1 MGKGAEQHILIKDAF
16 ALENLC
22 KVDTVVLDKTGT
34 LTEGVPVVTDSYW
47 ISDDN
52 IRYLDVL
59 YTAEQKSEHPL
70 ASAILCWLEESGA
83 KVCEAENFESLT
95 GRGVRIQVEGVTY
108 WVGSQGLLDIFQAG
122 IPEKVRKQIGQWQED
137 GQSVVFYG
145 QDARLLAAL
154 AISDRIK
161 PTSAEAVKELK
172 KQGIEVHLLTGDGVR
187 TAERVAATLDIGYY
201 KAEVMPNDKE
211 EYIISLQQQGK
222 KVAMVGDGINDS
234 QALARA
240 DVSIAMG
247 KGTDIA
253 MDVAM
258 VTLITSDLLLLP
270 GAIRLSKQTV
280 RLIYQNLFW
289 AFIYNVIGIPL
300 AAGVLFP
307 INGLLLNPML
317 ASAAMAFS
325 SVSVVLNSLRLKFM
339 K

>member
-1 MGKGAEQHILIKDAF
+1 MLF
-16 ALENLC
+16 RS
-22 KVDTVVLDKTGT
+22 DTVVLDKTGT

-145 QDARLLAAL
+145 QETRLLAVL

-172 KQGIEVHLLTGDGVR
+172 KQGIEVHLLTGDGDR
-187 TAERVAATLDIGYY
+187 
-201 KAEVMPNDKE
+201 K
-211 EYIISLQQQGK
+211 
-222 KVAMVGDGINDS
+222 
-234 QALARA
+234 
-240 DVSIAMG
+240 
-247 KGTDIA
+247 
-253 MDVAM
+253 
-258 VTLITSDLLLLP
+258 
-270 GAIRLSKQTV
+270 
-280 RLIYQNLFW
+280 
-289 AFIYNVIGIPL
+289 
-300 AAGVLFP
+300 
-307 INGLLLNPML
+307 
-317 ASAAMAFS
+317 
-325 SVSVVLNSLRLKFM
+325 SVV
-339 K
+339 